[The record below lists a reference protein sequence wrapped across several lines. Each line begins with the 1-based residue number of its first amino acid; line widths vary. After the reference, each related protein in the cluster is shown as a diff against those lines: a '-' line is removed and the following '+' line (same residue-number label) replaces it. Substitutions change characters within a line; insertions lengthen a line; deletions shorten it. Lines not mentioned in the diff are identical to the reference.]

1 MDPACP
7 YYAIAIATSVYWKTA
22 LTTSLRMLGLAA
34 ALTVACNA
42 NADSFVSSASSAG
55 SQSSGSIS
63 DSLKGSSNSSSR
75 DNKVANGPYRIIDV
89 AAVPGR
95 DGMTRLTMQADATAT
110 PLVLDLPQAALD
122 KQLLAQ
128 GDMVYAQNR
137 AYGIEFSRNDTRAA
151 FFLPLIPRLPPRR
164 LARCLAA
171 CAALALAGAAHAG
184 ASLASARFCDRAQEL
199 TATEQDRLLRFAAVV
214 REELA
219 ASEGSV
225 ALISRSGLD
234 LARFGIRYSHA
245 ALAWRHDDGA
255 WSARQLY
262 YACDEGRPRIFDQ
275 GTAGFAMGT
284 ENPALGYIAL
294 VKLPAETTPPLRRA
308 LLDPVR
314 VQQLLAGRYSA
325 NAYAFNL
332 KYQNCNQWVVEMLA
346 AAWGELAEGSD
357 LRARAQDWLR
367 TAPYAPAPVD
377 VGARWL
383 MLGSIFVPLVH
394 MDDHPPG

>member
-1 MDPACP
+1 M
-7 YYAIAIATSVYWKTA
+7 I
-22 LTTSLRMLGLAA
+22 R
-34 ALTVACNA
+34 
-42 NADSFVSSASSAG
+42 
-55 SQSSGSIS
+55 
-63 DSLKGSSNSSSR
+63 
-75 DNKVANGPYRIIDV
+75 
-89 AAVPGR
+89 
-95 DGMTRLTMQADATAT
+95 
-110 PLVLDLPQAALD
+110 
-122 KQLLAQ
+122 
-128 GDMVYAQNR
+128 
-137 AYGIEFSRNDTRAA
+137 
-151 FFLPLIPRLPPRR
+151 FLPRR
-164 LARCLAA
+164 PALLLGV
-171 CAALALAGAAHAG
+171 CAIFGIASTAHAG
-184 ASLASARFCDRAQEL
+184 TSLASSRFCDRAQEL

-245 ALAWRHDDGA
+245 ALAWRHDNDSG

-284 ENPALGYIAL
+284 ENPALGYISL
-294 VKLPAETTPPLRRA
+294 VKLPAETVPPLRRA

-325 NAYAFNL
+325 NAYAFSL
-332 KYQNCNQWVVEMLA
+332 KYQNCNQWVVELLA
-346 AAWGELAEGSD
+346 SAWGELAAGSD

-367 TAPYAPAPVD
+367 AAPYAPAPVD

-394 MDDHPPG
+394 MDDHPPEAIGTMQLETSLPASLEAFARQRLPASERVEICHDGKRVVVHRGWEPIADGCVPSANDRVIALDDT

>member
-1 MDPACP
+1 LIRFLLHRPALLLGVC
-7 YYAIAIATSVYWKTA
+7 AI
-22 LTTSLRMLGLAA
+22 
-34 ALTVACNA
+34 
-42 NADSFVSSASSAG
+42 
-55 SQSSGSIS
+55 
-63 DSLKGSSNSSSR
+63 
-75 DNKVANGPYRIIDV
+75 
-89 AAVPGR
+89 
-95 DGMTRLTMQADATAT
+95 
-110 PLVLDLPQAALD
+110 
-122 KQLLAQ
+122 
-128 GDMVYAQNR
+128 
-137 AYGIEFSRNDTRAA
+137 FS
-151 FFLPLIPRLPPRR
+151 
-164 LARCLAA
+164 
-171 CAALALAGAAHAG
+171 AGAAQAG
-184 ASLASARFCDRAQEL
+184 TSLASSRFCDRAQEL

-245 ALAWRHDDGA
+245 ALAWRHDNDSG

-284 ENPALGYIAL
+284 ANPALGYISL
-294 VKLPAETTPPLRRA
+294 VKLPAETVPPLRRA

-314 VQQLLAGRYSA
+314 VQELLAGRYSA

-346 AAWGELAEGSD
+346 AAWGELPAGSD
-357 LRARAQDWLR
+357 LRARTQDWLR
-367 TAPYAPAPVD
+367 AAPYTPAPVD

-394 MDDHPPG
+394 MDDHPPEAIGTMQLEVSLPASLEAFARQRLPASERVEICHDGKQVVVHRGWEPVADGCVPGPHDRVIALDDTPHNMP

>member
-1 MDPACP
+1 M
-7 YYAIAIATSVYWKTA
+7 
-22 LTTSLRMLGLAA
+22 
-34 ALTVACNA
+34 
-42 NADSFVSSASSAG
+42 
-55 SQSSGSIS
+55 
-63 DSLKGSSNSSSR
+63 
-75 DNKVANGPYRIIDV
+75 
-89 AAVPGR
+89 
-95 DGMTRLTMQADATAT
+95 
-110 PLVLDLPQAALD
+110 
-122 KQLLAQ
+122 
-128 GDMVYAQNR
+128 
-137 AYGIEFSRNDTRAA
+137 
-151 FFLPLIPRLPPRR
+151 IPRLPPRR

-184 ASLASARFCDRAQEL
+184 ASLASTRFCDRAQEL

-219 ASEGSV
+219 ATEGSV

-284 ENPALGYIAL
+284 DNPALGYIAL

-325 NAYAFNL
+325 NAYAYSL
-332 KYQNCNQWVVEMLA
+332 KYQNCNQWVVELLA
-346 AAWGELAEGSD
+346 AAWGDLAGGSD
-357 LRARAQDWLR
+357 LRERAQDWLR

-383 MLGSIFVPLVH
+383 MLGSLFVPLVH
-394 MDDHPPG
+394 MDDHPPEAIRSMQLAVSLPAGLEAFARQRLPASERVEICHDGKQVVVHRGWEPIADGCVPGPDDRVIALD

>member
-1 MDPACP
+1 M
-7 YYAIAIATSVYWKTA
+7 
-22 LTTSLRMLGLAA
+22 
-34 ALTVACNA
+34 
-42 NADSFVSSASSAG
+42 
-55 SQSSGSIS
+55 
-63 DSLKGSSNSSSR
+63 
-75 DNKVANGPYRIIDV
+75 
-89 AAVPGR
+89 
-95 DGMTRLTMQADATAT
+95 
-110 PLVLDLPQAALD
+110 
-122 KQLLAQ
+122 
-128 GDMVYAQNR
+128 
-137 AYGIEFSRNDTRAA
+137 
-151 FFLPLIPRLPPRR
+151 IPRLPPRR

-184 ASLASARFCDRAQEL
+184 ASLASTRFCDRAQEL

-219 ASEGSV
+219 ATEGSV

-284 ENPALGYIAL
+284 DNPALGYIAL

-325 NAYAFNL
+325 NAYAYSL
-332 KYQNCNQWVVEMLA
+332 KYQNCNQWVVELLA
-346 AAWGELAEGSD
+346 AAWGDLAGGSD
-357 LRARAQDWLR
+357 LRERAQDWLR

-383 MLGSIFVPLVH
+383 MLGSLFVPLVH
-394 MDDHPPG
+394 MDDHPPEAIRSMQLEVSLPASLEAFARQRLPASERVEICHDGKQVVVHRGWEPIADGCVPGPDDRVIALD

>member
-1 MDPACP
+1 M
-7 YYAIAIATSVYWKTA
+7 
-22 LTTSLRMLGLAA
+22 
-34 ALTVACNA
+34 
-42 NADSFVSSASSAG
+42 
-55 SQSSGSIS
+55 
-63 DSLKGSSNSSSR
+63 
-75 DNKVANGPYRIIDV
+75 
-89 AAVPGR
+89 
-95 DGMTRLTMQADATAT
+95 
-110 PLVLDLPQAALD
+110 
-122 KQLLAQ
+122 
-128 GDMVYAQNR
+128 
-137 AYGIEFSRNDTRAA
+137 
-151 FFLPLIPRLPPRR
+151 IPRFPPRR

-284 ENPALGYIAL
+284 DNPALGYIAL

-325 NAYAFNL
+325 NAYAYSL
-332 KYQNCNQWVVEMLA
+332 KYQNCNQWVVELLA
-346 AAWGELAEGSD
+346 AAWGELAGGSD
-357 LRARAQDWLR
+357 LRERAQDWLR

-383 MLGSIFVPLVH
+383 MLGSLFVPLVH
-394 MDDHPPG
+394 MDDHPPEAIRSMQLAVSLPASLEAFARQRLPASERVEICHDGKQVVVHRGWEPIADGCVPGPDDRVIALD

>member
-1 MDPACP
+1 LIRFLLHRPALLLGVC
-7 YYAIAIATSVYWKTA
+7 AI
-22 LTTSLRMLGLAA
+22 
-34 ALTVACNA
+34 
-42 NADSFVSSASSAG
+42 FSAG
-55 SQSSGSIS
+55 
-63 DSLKGSSNSSSR
+63 
-75 DNKVANGPYRIIDV
+75 
-89 AAVPGR
+89 AV
-95 DGMTRLTMQADATAT
+95 QAGT
-110 PLVLDLPQAALD
+110 
-122 KQLLAQ
+122 
-128 GDMVYAQNR
+128 
-137 AYGIEFSRNDTRAA
+137 
-151 FFLPLIPRLPPRR
+151 
-164 LARCLAA
+164 
-171 CAALALAGAAHAG
+171 
-184 ASLASARFCDRAQEL
+184 SLASSRFCDRAQEL
-199 TATEQDRLLRFAAVV
+199 TATEQDRLLRFSAVV

-245 ALAWRHDDGA
+245 ALAWRHDNDSG

-284 ENPALGYIAL
+284 ANPALGYISL
-294 VKLPAETTPPLRRA
+294 VKLPAETVPPLRRA

-314 VQQLLAGRYSA
+314 VQELLAGRYSA

-346 AAWGELAEGSD
+346 AAWGELSAGSD

-367 TAPYAPAPVD
+367 AAPYTPAPVD

-394 MDDHPPG
+394 MDDHPPEAIGTMQLEVSLPASLEAFARQRLPASERVEICHDGKQVVVHRGWEPVADGCVPGPHDRVIALDDTPHNAP

>member
-1 MDPACP
+1 LIP
-7 YYAIAIATSVYWKTA
+7 SVT
-22 LTTSLRMLGLAA
+22 LRKLA
-34 ALTVACNA
+34 
-42 NADSFVSSASSAG
+42 
-55 SQSSGSIS
+55 
-63 DSLKGSSNSSSR
+63 R
-75 DNKVANGPYRIIDV
+75 
-89 AAVPGR
+89 
-95 DGMTRLTMQADATAT
+95 
-110 PLVLDLPQAALD
+110 
-122 KQLLAQ
+122 LLA
-128 GDMVYAQNR
+128 G
-137 AYGIEFSRNDTRAA
+137 
-151 FFLPLIPRLPPRR
+151 
-164 LARCLAA
+164 
-171 CAALALAGAAHAG
+171 CAALAVAGAAQAG
-184 ASLASARFCDRAQEL
+184 TSLASSRFCDRAQEL

-245 ALAWRHDDGA
+245 ALAWRHDNDNG

-284 ENPALGYIAL
+284 ENPSLGYISL
-294 VKLPAETTPPLRRA
+294 VKLPAESVPPLRRA

-325 NAYAFNL
+325 NAYAFSL
-332 KYQNCNQWVVEMLA
+332 KYQNCNQWVVELLA
-346 AAWGELAEGSD
+346 SAWGELAAGGD

-367 TAPYAPAPVD
+367 AAPYNPAAVD

-394 MDDHPPG
+394 MDDHPTEAIGTMRLAVSMPASLETFARQRLPASERVEICHDGRQVVVHRGWDAIADGCVPGPNDRVIALDDTPHDSP

>member
-1 MDPACP
+1 
-7 YYAIAIATSVYWKTA
+7 
-22 LTTSLRMLGLAA
+22 
-34 ALTVACNA
+34 
-42 NADSFVSSASSAG
+42 
-55 SQSSGSIS
+55 
-63 DSLKGSSNSSSR
+63 
-75 DNKVANGPYRIIDV
+75 
-89 AAVPGR
+89 
-95 DGMTRLTMQADATAT
+95 
-110 PLVLDLPQAALD
+110 
-122 KQLLAQ
+122 
-128 GDMVYAQNR
+128 
-137 AYGIEFSRNDTRAA
+137 
-151 FFLPLIPRLPPRR
+151 LIPRLPPRR

-219 ASEGSV
+219 TTEGSV

-284 ENPALGYIAL
+284 DNPALGYIAL

-325 NAYAFNL
+325 NAYAYSL
-332 KYQNCNQWVVEMLA
+332 KYQNCNQWVVELLA
-346 AAWGELAEGSD
+346 AAWGELAGGGD

-394 MDDHPPG
+394 MDDHPPGAIRSMQLAVSLPASLEAFARQRLPASERVEICHDGKQVVVHRGWEPVADGCVPGPDDRVIALD

>member
-1 MDPACP
+1 MIRFLLHRPALLLGVC
-7 YYAIAIATSVYWKTA
+7 AIV
-22 LTTSLRMLGLAA
+22 
-34 ALTVACNA
+34 
-42 NADSFVSSASSAG
+42 SAG
-55 SQSSGSIS
+55 
-63 DSLKGSSNSSSR
+63 
-75 DNKVANGPYRIIDV
+75 
-89 AAVPGR
+89 AV
-95 DGMTRLTMQADATAT
+95 QAGT
-110 PLVLDLPQAALD
+110 
-122 KQLLAQ
+122 
-128 GDMVYAQNR
+128 
-137 AYGIEFSRNDTRAA
+137 
-151 FFLPLIPRLPPRR
+151 
-164 LARCLAA
+164 
-171 CAALALAGAAHAG
+171 
-184 ASLASARFCDRAQEL
+184 SLASSRFCDRAQEL

-245 ALAWRHDDGA
+245 ALAWRHDNDSG

-284 ENPALGYIAL
+284 ANPALGYISL
-294 VKLPAETTPPLRRA
+294 VKLPAETVPPLRRA

-314 VQQLLAGRYSA
+314 VQELLAGRYSA

-346 AAWGELAEGSD
+346 AAWGELSAGSD

-367 TAPYAPAPVD
+367 AAPYTPAPVD

-394 MDDHPPG
+394 MDDHPPEAIGTMRLAVSLPASLEAFARQRLPASERVEICHDGKQVVVHRGWEPVADGCVPGPHDRVIAFDDTPYNAP

>member
-1 MDPACP
+1 M
-7 YYAIAIATSVYWKTA
+7 
-22 LTTSLRMLGLAA
+22 
-34 ALTVACNA
+34 
-42 NADSFVSSASSAG
+42 
-55 SQSSGSIS
+55 
-63 DSLKGSSNSSSR
+63 
-75 DNKVANGPYRIIDV
+75 
-89 AAVPGR
+89 
-95 DGMTRLTMQADATAT
+95 
-110 PLVLDLPQAALD
+110 
-122 KQLLAQ
+122 
-128 GDMVYAQNR
+128 
-137 AYGIEFSRNDTRAA
+137 
-151 FFLPLIPRLPPRR
+151 IPRLPPRR

-184 ASLASARFCDRAQEL
+184 TSLASARFCDRAQEL

-219 ASEGSV
+219 ATEGSV

-245 ALAWRHDDGA
+245 ALAWRHDDDSG

-284 ENPALGYIAL
+284 DNPALGYIAL

-325 NAYAFNL
+325 NAYAYSL
-332 KYQNCNQWVVEMLA
+332 KYQNCNQWVVELLA
-346 AAWGELAEGSD
+346 AAWGDLAGGSD
-357 LRARAQDWLR
+357 LRERAQDWLR

-383 MLGSIFVPLVH
+383 MLGSLFVPLVH
-394 MDDHPPG
+394 MDDHPPEAIRSMQLEVSLPASLEAFARQRLPASERVEICHDGKQVVVHRGWEPIADGCVPGPDDRVIALD

>member
-1 MDPACP
+1 MLLGVC
-7 YYAIAIATSVYWKTA
+7 AI
-22 LTTSLRMLGLAA
+22 
-34 ALTVACNA
+34 
-42 NADSFVSSASSAG
+42 
-55 SQSSGSIS
+55 
-63 DSLKGSSNSSSR
+63 
-75 DNKVANGPYRIIDV
+75 
-89 AAVPGR
+89 
-95 DGMTRLTMQADATAT
+95 
-110 PLVLDLPQAALD
+110 
-122 KQLLAQ
+122 
-128 GDMVYAQNR
+128 
-137 AYGIEFSRNDTRAA
+137 FS
-151 FFLPLIPRLPPRR
+151 
-164 LARCLAA
+164 
-171 CAALALAGAAHAG
+171 AGAAQAG

-245 ALAWRHDDGA
+245 ALAWRHDNDSG

-284 ENPALGYIAL
+284 ANPALGYIAL
-294 VKLPAETTPPLRRA
+294 VKLPAETVPPLRRA

-314 VQQLLAGRYSA
+314 VQELLAGRYSA

-332 KYQNCNQWVVEMLA
+332 KYQNCNQWVAEMLA
-346 AAWGELAEGSD
+346 AAWGELAAGSD

-367 TAPYAPAPVD
+367 AAPYNPAAVD

-394 MDDHPPG
+394 MDDHPPEAIGTMRLAVSLPASLEAFARQRLPASERVEICHDGKQVVVHRGWEPVADGCVPGPHDRVIALDDTPHDTP

>member
-1 MDPACP
+1 M
-7 YYAIAIATSVYWKTA
+7 IH
-22 LTTSLRMLGLAA
+22 
-34 ALTVACNA
+34 
-42 NADSFVSSASSAG
+42 
-55 SQSSGSIS
+55 
-63 DSLKGSSNSSSR
+63 
-75 DNKVANGPYRIIDV
+75 
-89 AAVPGR
+89 
-95 DGMTRLTMQADATAT
+95 RL
-110 PLVLDLPQAALD
+110 
-122 KQLLAQ
+122 
-128 GDMVYAQNR
+128 
-137 AYGIEFSRNDTRAA
+137 S
-151 FFLPLIPRLPPRR
+151 PRR

-184 ASLASARFCDRAQEL
+184 TSLASARFCDRAQEL

-219 ASEGSV
+219 ATEGSV

-284 ENPALGYIAL
+284 DNPALGYIAL

-325 NAYAFNL
+325 NAYAYSL
-332 KYQNCNQWVVEMLA
+332 KYQNCNQWVVELLA
-346 AAWGELAEGSD
+346 AAWGDLAGGSD
-357 LRARAQDWLR
+357 LRERAQDWLR

-383 MLGSIFVPLVH
+383 MLGSLFVPLVH
-394 MDDHPPG
+394 MDDHPPEAIRSMQLEVSLPASLEAFARQRLPASERVEICHDGKQVVVHRGWEPIADGCVPGPDDRVIVLD

>member
-1 MDPACP
+1 
-7 YYAIAIATSVYWKTA
+7 
-22 LTTSLRMLGLAA
+22 MLLGVCA
-34 ALTVACNA
+34 V
-42 NADSFVSSASSAG
+42 FSAG
-55 SQSSGSIS
+55 
-63 DSLKGSSNSSSR
+63 
-75 DNKVANGPYRIIDV
+75 V
-89 AAVPGR
+89 
-95 DGMTRLTMQADATAT
+95 
-110 PLVLDLPQAALD
+110 
-122 KQLLAQ
+122 
-128 GDMVYAQNR
+128 
-137 AYGIEFSRNDTRAA
+137 
-151 FFLPLIPRLPPRR
+151 
-164 LARCLAA
+164 
-171 CAALALAGAAHAG
+171 AHAG

-245 ALAWRHDDGA
+245 ALAWRHDNDSG

-284 ENPALGYIAL
+284 ANPALGYISL
-294 VKLPAETTPPLRRA
+294 VKLPAATVPPLRRA

-314 VQQLLAGRYSA
+314 VQELLAGRYSA

-332 KYQNCNQWVVEMLA
+332 KYQNCNQWVAEMLA
-346 AAWGELAEGSD
+346 AAWGELAAGGD

-367 TAPYAPAPVD
+367 AAQYAPAPVD

-394 MDDHPPG
+394 MDDHPPEAIGTMQLAVSLPASLEAFARQRLPASERVEICHDGRQVVVHRGWEPVADGCIPGANDRVIALDDTP

>member
-1 MDPACP
+1 M
-7 YYAIAIATSVYWKTA
+7 I
-22 LTTSLRMLGLAA
+22 R
-34 ALTVACNA
+34 
-42 NADSFVSSASSAG
+42 
-55 SQSSGSIS
+55 
-63 DSLKGSSNSSSR
+63 
-75 DNKVANGPYRIIDV
+75 
-89 AAVPGR
+89 
-95 DGMTRLTMQADATAT
+95 
-110 PLVLDLPQAALD
+110 
-122 KQLLAQ
+122 
-128 GDMVYAQNR
+128 
-137 AYGIEFSRNDTRAA
+137 
-151 FFLPLIPRLPPRR
+151 FLPHRPALL
-164 LARCLAA
+164 LGV
-171 CAALALAGAAHAG
+171 CAIFSAGAAQAG

-245 ALAWRHDDGA
+245 ALAWRHDNDSG

-284 ENPALGYIAL
+284 ANPALGYIAL
-294 VKLPAETTPPLRRA
+294 VKLPAETVPPLRRA

-314 VQQLLAGRYSA
+314 VQELLAGRYSA

-332 KYQNCNQWVVEMLA
+332 KYQNCNQWVAEMLA
-346 AAWGELAEGSD
+346 AAWGELAAGSD

-367 TAPYAPAPVD
+367 AAPYNPAAVD

-394 MDDHPPG
+394 MDDHPPEAIGTMRLAVSLPASLEAFARQRLPASERVEICHDGKQVVVHRGWEPVADGCVPGPHDRVIALDDTPHDTP